1 MKTARKAYLIAVV
14 FLLGLV
20 IGAVAAGKAVE
31 PSLYRGKSK
40 AEAGK
45 AMLELARAQ
54 AGKGSWENIAV
65 GRVYY
70 VAGMRG
76 EGQAI
81 FTAATAKKTDSSDL
95 IRIGRAY
102 WDAKD
107 YDKAF
112 AMFEG
117 ALQMKPKDAPWLAE
131 IGAYYNLR
139 GNRAKAEE
147 LFERSFAKDSDEVW
161 HTVNMAGSYFA
172 VEPLR

>member
-1 MKTARKAYLIAVV
+1 MKTTRRAVLVSGV

-31 PSLYRGKSK
+31 PSLYRGKAK

-45 AMLELARAQ
+45 ALLELAQAQ

-70 VAGMRG
+70 VAGMKG

-81 FTAATAKKTDSSDL
+81 FTAVTAKKTDSSDL

-112 AMFEG
+112 AMFER
-117 ALQMKPKDAPWLAE
+117 ALQLKPKDAPWLAE

-139 GNRAKAEE
+139 GNRARAEE
-147 LFERSFAKDSDEVW
+147 LFERSLAKDSNEVW
-161 HTVNMAGSYFA
+161 QTVNIAGSYFG